1 MAKNDTDR
9 AELIIKYKQTG
20 IVSYRNDA
28 VLRYMD
34 VVKYYVFSLRNMYDG
49 FIDPEEI
56 TNEAVVG
63 LINAIDNFDIDRG
76 VKFETYASV
85 VVRGA
90 IIDYIRKSGNIP
102 HRLGSFYKQMQKV
115 YQELYTKLDREPTNI
130 EISEALGLPEDTVRK
145 NLTRITSYRTTSLD
159 EYLGE
164 KRDVAESR
172 SEEGVWQVEENAVRS
187 DKLRLLTE
195 AIKRLPERDRQI
207 VTLYY
212 YEKLTLAKI
221 GEILD
226 LTEARTCQ
234 ILSAAIKKMKTY
246 MGDFTN

>member
-20 IVSYRNDA
+20 IVSYRNEA

-63 LINAIDNFDIDRG
+63 LINAIDNFDTGRG

-90 IIDYIRKSGNIP
+90 VIDYIRKSGTIP
-102 HRLGSFYKQMQKV
+102 HRLGAFYKQMQKV
-115 YQELYTKLDREPTNI
+115 YQELYTKLDREPTNA
-130 EISEALGLPEDTVRK
+130 EIADVLGLQEETIRK
-145 NLTRITSYRTTSLD
+145 NLSRITSYRTTSLD

-187 DKLRLLTE
+187 DKLRLLTKSIE
-195 AIKRLPERDRQI
+195 RLPERERQV

-212 YEKLTLAKI
+212 YEKLTLSKI

-234 ILSAAIKKMKTY
+234 ILSGAIKKMKFY